1 MAYVCICHFFFVIL
15 QPKQKFNQ
23 ISHDHMATPQKKKRV
38 LVTFVEAGFGH
49 ITTANSIA
57 TAIEALQ
64 DPNIEVIRKY
74 TFKDDP
80 KLRKIEKSFVRDV
93 KWANTFPWHNYIQMA
108 ATHIGGIH
116 NSLPFVVSLLYRRA
130 SEIYLKQLEEIRPDI
145 IIDTHYLTSFLATM
159 YRDTIDP
166 HVKVVTYDPDNDVH
180 NWWNIRVDKFIVNC
194 RLAFHDA
201 LEHDFT
207 RKQLMIVPFVTR
219 KEIMEVTEDKSFYRA
234 KYDLQQ
240 DRFTVMVAAGGY
252 GKSGM
257 NRVVDALML
266 AKHPITVIAI
276 CGTNKR
282 LYKRL
287 ERLKKHVAPR
297 IDLRPYEF
305 VDKVYEL
312 NRAADVFITKGGPNA
327 MLDSALM
334 GVPIGV
340 FYCASP
346 IEYHSMHLFTSIL
359 NCGRFFKRSARILRW
374 VNECVAN
381 PSILDIYREAAQEV
395 RDAGNGAVQ
404 IAQFIQ
410 TYE

>member
-1 MAYVCICHFFFVIL
+1 M
-15 QPKQKFNQ
+15 
-23 ISHDHMATPQKKKRV
+23 SMPQRKKRV
-38 LVTFVEAGFGH
+38 LVTYIEAGFGH

-57 TAIEALQ
+57 DAIEALH
-64 DPNIEVIRKY
+64 DPSIEVIRKY

-80 KLRKIEKSFVRDV
+80 ELRKIEKGFIRDV
-93 KWANTFPWHNYIQMA
+93 KWANTFPWHNYIQMW
-108 ATHIGGIH
+108 ATHILGIH
-116 NSLPFVVSLLYRRA
+116 ESLPFVVSTLYRSARKK
-130 SEIYLKQLEEIRPDI
+130 YLKILEEIKPDI
-145 IIDTHYLTSFLATM
+145 IIDTHYLTSFLATQ
-159 YRDTIDP
+159 YRDMVDP
-166 HVKVVTYDPDNDVH
+166 HVKVVTYNPDNSVH
-180 NWWNIRVDKFIVNC
+180 NWWNIRVDKFVVNC

-219 KEIMEVTEDKSFYRA
+219 KEIMDVTEDKAFYRA
-234 KYDLQQ
+234 KYGLPNDK
-240 DRFTVMVAAGGY
+240 FTVMVAAGGY

-257 NRVVDALML
+257 SRVVTALMNV
-266 AKHPITVIAI
+266 KYPITVIAI

-287 ERLKKHVAPR
+287 ERLKKIVAPR

-312 NRAADVFITKGGPNA
+312 NRASDVLITKGGPNA

-334 GVPIGV
+334 NVPIGV

-346 IEYHSMHLFTSIL
+346 IEYNSMHLFTSIL
-359 NCGRFFKRSARILRW
+359 NCGRFFKRAHRIVRW
-374 VNECVAN
+374 INECVSN
-381 PSILDIYREAAQEV
+381 PSILDIYREAEEEV
-395 RDAGNGAVQ
+395 RDLGNGAVQ

>member
-1 MAYVCICHFFFVIL
+1 MTEQHR
-15 QPKQKFNQ
+15 
-23 ISHDHMATPQKKKRV
+23 KKRV
-38 LVTFVEAGFGH
+38 LVTYVEAGFGH

-57 TAIEALQ
+57 DAIENLH

-80 KLRKIEKSFVRDV
+80 HLRKIEKSFIRDV

-116 NSLPFVVSLLYRRA
+116 ESLPFVVSTFYCRA
-130 SEIYLKQLEEIRPDI
+130 RKTYLNMLAEIQPDI
-145 IIDTHYLTSFLATM
+145 IIDTHYLTSFLATQ
-159 YRDTIDP
+159 YRDEYDS

-207 RKQLMIVPFVTR
+207 RQQLMIVPFVTR
-219 KEIMEVTEDKSFYRA
+219 KEIMDVTESKAFYRT
-234 KYDLQQ
+234 KYDLPQE
-240 DRFTVMVAAGGY
+240 RFTVMVAAGGY

-257 NRVVDALML
+257 NRVVDALMFV
-266 AKHPITVIAI
+266 KHPITVIAI

-282 LYKRL
+282 LYRRL
-287 ERLKKHVAPR
+287 QRMKSAVAPH

-312 NRAADVFITKGGPNA
+312 NRASDVLITKGGPNA

-359 NCGRFFKRSARILRW
+359 NCGRFFKRSHRIVRW
-374 VNECVAN
+374 INECVAN
-381 PSILDIYREAAQEV
+381 PSILDIYKEAEQEV

-410 TYE
+410 TYK

>member
-1 MAYVCICHFFFVIL
+1 MTEQHR
-15 QPKQKFNQ
+15 
-23 ISHDHMATPQKKKRV
+23 KKRV
-38 LVTFVEAGFGH
+38 LVTYVEAGFGH

-57 TAIEALQ
+57 DAIENLH

-80 KLRKIEKSFVRDV
+80 HLRKIEKSFIRDV

-116 NSLPFVVSLLYRRA
+116 ESLPFVVSTFYRRA
-130 SEIYLKQLEEIRPDI
+130 CKTYLNMLAEIQPDI
-145 IIDTHYLTSFLATM
+145 IIDTHYLTSFLATQ
-159 YRDTIDP
+159 YRDEYDS
-166 HVKVVTYDPDNDVH
+166 HVKVVTYDPDNNVH

-207 RKQLMIVPFVTR
+207 RQQLMIVPFVTR
-219 KEIMEVTEDKSFYRA
+219 KEIMDVAESKAFYRT
-234 KYDLQQ
+234 KYDLPQE
-240 DRFTVMVAAGGY
+240 RFTVMVAAGGY

-257 NRVVDALML
+257 NRVVDALMFV
-266 AKHPITVIAI
+266 KHPITVIAI

-282 LYKRL
+282 LYRRL
-287 ERLKKHVAPR
+287 QRMKSAVAPH

-312 NRAADVFITKGGPNA
+312 NRASDVLITKGGPNA

-346 IEYHSMHLFTSIL
+346 IEYQSMHLFTSIL
-359 NCGRFFKRSARILRW
+359 NCGRFFKRSHRIVRW
-374 VNECVAN
+374 INECVAN
-381 PSILDIYREAAQEV
+381 PSILDIYKEAEQEV

-410 TYE
+410 TYK